1 MLCTLGACA
10 PLQGTGGPRASET
23 PAQVDI
29 SPALSWWDTAGD
41 PVLARLIDHG
51 LASDARLRREAQAL
65 AAQQARTRQW
75 QYRVVQWVARTLH
88 EARQPTDALALR
100 LQESRLHKAA
110 RIARA
115 YVDVR
120 SLQSKLALRQA
131 FQDQFHDDADLARW
145 RHEAGLV
152 SGVDNGLAATLVGVN
167 ASALGTTRTRLA
179 EATAALARRTGLASA
194 GLELMLDDGA
204 RVPRLAWPAAPAP
217 APCHGTAGV
226 QPGLAGVERD
236 AERTAA
242 DARAAYQLGTGDFAT
257 LYVAQT
263 AVVHAREAS
272 VTQAAR
278 QARAAV
284 DAWTDHALRVLR
296 GAPRRAAAGAAGAQR
311 GACDG

>member
-10 PLQGTGGPRASET
+10 PLQGAGGPRASET
-23 PAQVDI
+23 PAHVDV
-29 SPALSWWDTAGD
+29 SPTLSWWDKAGD
-41 PVLARLIDHG
+41 PLLARLIDDG
-51 LASDARLRREAQAL
+51 LAADARLRREAQAL

-88 EARQPTDALALR
+88 EAPQPTDALALR
-100 LQESRLHKAA
+100 LQESRLRKAA

-120 SLQSKLALRQA
+120 SLQSRLALRQA

-194 GLELMLDDGA
+194 RLELMLDDGA

-217 APCHGTAGV
+217 CHAAV
-226 QPGLAGVERD
+226 VDPAGLAGVERD
-236 AERTAA
+236 AERTAR

-272 VTQAAR
+272 VAEATR

-284 DAWTDHALRVLR
+284 DAWTDHALRLLH
-296 GAPRRAAAGAAGAQR
+296 GEAQR
-311 GACDG
+311 GAASAQHGACDG